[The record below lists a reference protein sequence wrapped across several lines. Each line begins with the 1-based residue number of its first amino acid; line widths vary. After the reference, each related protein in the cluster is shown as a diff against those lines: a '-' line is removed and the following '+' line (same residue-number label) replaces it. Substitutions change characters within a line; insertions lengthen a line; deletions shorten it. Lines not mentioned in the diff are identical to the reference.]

1 MMAEPSILSQI
12 VEMQNTLRFLT
23 QEDQRLLLEQAESC
37 VYHRN
42 QLILEE
48 GTHHAALFLVR
59 HGSARIERAHFG
71 RGVAFGRLGA
81 GDIFGESAFL
91 EASPASASVIAD
103 EDEVIV
109 DVLDGQIVQSLLT
122 SVPGLAPRFYQS
134 LAVTLA
140 QRLRETAALL
150 PPLLIEDV
158 PQVNRFHAP
167 RASALPQEQLPPSL
181 VDAVEAFKTA
191 MMETELALK
200 SKKLDDQAAQ
210 ARVTAACDLI
220 TTTLREH
227 VRKLAHLEQHIGAY
241 VFRETFSFFMRSA
254 NIDRWFTK
262 PRGYAG
268 DFYTIELVYEDHP
281 SGDGR
286 LGRFIDRWALDI
298 SAARAVRNRRGLLNE
313 CIREVTAR
321 AGERGPT
328 RITSLASGP
337 AREVFDLFA
346 NAQRPDVHVTCI
358 DIDAE
363 ALAFASD
370 RARELGVED
379 RVTFAQDNVIR
390 LSRGRGKTTLEPQDL
405 IYSIGLIDYLED
417 EHIIR
422 LLDWIHDQLLP
433 GGTVVLGNFDTA
445 NPDKAFMDH
454 VLEWRLIHR
463 SVQDL
468 ESLFARSK
476 FGDTPVDVRYE
487 QERVNLF
494 AFCRKRGSPARPS
507 RQSRVMAALEG

>member
-1 MMAEPSILSQI
+1 
-12 VEMQNTLRFLT
+12 MQNTLRFLT
-23 QEDQRLLLEQAESC
+23 QDDHRLLLEQAQPL
-37 VYHRN
+37 VYQRN
-42 QLILEE
+42 QPILEE
-48 GTHHAALFLVR
+48 GTQRAALFVVR
-59 HGSARIERAHFG
+59 QGSARIERAHFG

-81 GDIFGESAFL
+81 GDVFGESAFL
-91 EASPASASVIAD
+91 EALPASASVIAD

-140 QRLRETAALL
+140 QRLRETSALL

-167 RASALPQEQLPPSL
+167 RSSALPQEQLPPSL
-181 VDAVEAFKTA
+181 VDAVESFKTA
-191 MMETELALK
+191 MMEAELALK
-200 SKKLDDQAAQ
+200 GKKLDDIAAQ
-210 ARVTAACDLI
+210 ERVNTACDLI

-227 VRKLAHLEQHIGAY
+227 VRKLAHLEDHIGAY

-268 DFYTIELVYEDHP
+268 DFYTIELVYEDQP
-281 SGDGR
+281 AGDGR
-286 LGRFIDRWALDI
+286 LGRFIDRWALNI
-298 SAARAVRNRRGLLNE
+298 AAARAVRNRRGLLSNSIGE
-313 CIREVTAR
+313 VVGRLAGRETS
-321 AGERGPT
+321 

-337 AREVFDLFA
+337 AREVFDLFTETR
-346 NAQRPDVHVTCI
+346 QPDVHVTCI
-358 DIDAE
+358 DIDNE
-363 ALAFASD
+363 ALAYASE
-370 RARELGVED
+370 RARALGVEN
-379 RVTFAQDNVIR
+379 RITFAQDNVIR
-390 LSRGRGKTTLEPQDL
+390 LSRGRGKTTLEPQHL

-417 EHIIR
+417 EHIVR

-433 GGTVVLGNFDTA
+433 GGTVILGNFDTA

-463 SVQDL
+463 TPQDL
-468 ESLFARSK
+468 ELLFARSK
-476 FGDTPVDVRYE
+476 FADTPVDVRYE
-487 QERVNLF
+487 EQRINLF
-494 AFCRKRGSPARPS
+494 ALCRKRGGHARPS
-507 RQSRVMAALEG
+507 RQSGVMAALEG